1 MSEKPYN
8 PDWDVKPEMWRGL
21 TPAGP
26 PWQGRVVS
34 LHIAP
39 QSAKPM
45 LSVPHVQAVAD
56 GGLEGDRFFR
66 ASWTSVN
73 RPDKAVTLIEEE
85 TIQAAAAEL
94 GIEVVSGDMRRN
106 IVTHGVPLIELL
118 DREFTIGAVTMRG
131 VRLFQPCAH
140 LERVSNT
147 PGIAKALL
155 HRSGLKAAIVS
166 SGVIRIGDQIALR
179 REVLRGRP
187 ELAHK

>member
-21 TPAGP
+21 ASDGS
-26 PWQGRVVS
+26 WQGRVVS

-45 LSVPHVQAVAD
+45 LSVPHVKAVAD

-66 ASWTSVN
+66 VSWSSAG

-94 GIEVVSGDMRRN
+94 GMEVASGDMRRN
-106 IVTHGVPLIELL
+106 IVTRGVPLIELL
-118 DREFTIGAVTMRG
+118 DREFTIGAVTLRG

-140 LERVSNT
+140 LERISKV
-147 PGIAKALL
+147 PGIARALL
-155 HRSGLKAAIVS
+155 HRSGLKAAILTG
-166 SGVIRIGDQIALR
+166 GVIRIGDPISLR
-179 REVLRGRP
+179 KERDLARSVLS
-187 ELAHK
+187 